1 MDPPINQNQRMKTG
15 KQKTKNNSKAI
26 NLQKKVEGKPVY
38 LNIENRIS
46 TSTVF

>member
-15 KQKTKNNSKAI
+15 KQKMKNSSKAI
-26 NLQKKVEGKPVY
+26 NLQKKVADKLGY

-46 TSTVF
+46 T